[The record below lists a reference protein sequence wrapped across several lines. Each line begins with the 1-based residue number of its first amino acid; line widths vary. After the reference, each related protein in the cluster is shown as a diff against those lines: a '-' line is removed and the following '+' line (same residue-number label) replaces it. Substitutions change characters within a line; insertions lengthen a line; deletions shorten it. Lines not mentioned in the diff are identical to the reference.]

1 MKRAT
6 QKRAQDPVEEEVRSA
21 LTWLERHST
30 KRTRDGMARYGLPSD
45 NAFGVTMADMKVLA
59 KRLGR
64 SHQLA
69 AALWDTG
76 WYEARML
83 TSFVDESERVTPTQM
98 DRWSRD
104 FDNWGICD
112 TVCFHL
118 FDRTPHAWQ
127 KVAQWHDR
135 PEEFVKRAA
144 FALLWGLTV
153 HDKQAGDEPFAQG
166 LRLVER
172 AATDERHFVKKA
184 VNMALR
190 AIGKRN
196 PALNAAA
203 VTVARRLGDS
213 PQAAP
218 RWVGK
223 DALRELT
230 SAAVIQRLSARPCLR
245 SASSLKP
252 LSRRGTL

>member
-1 MKRAT
+1 MKKKEAI
-6 QKRAQDPVEEEVRSA
+6 KEEAQPSLEDQVRSA
-21 LTWLERHST
+21 LTWLKRHST
-30 KRTRDGMARYGLPSD
+30 KSTRDGMARYGIPSN
-45 NAFGVTMADMKVLA
+45 NAFGVTMAHMKVLA
-59 KRLGR
+59 KQLGR
-64 SHQLA
+64 NHELA

-83 TSFVDESERVTPTQM
+83 TSFVDEPARVTSAQM
-98 DRWSRD
+98 DRWCRD

-127 KVAQWHDR
+127 KVAKWCDR
-135 PEEFVKRAA
+135 REEFVKRAA

-153 HDKQAGDEPFAQG
+153 HDKRADDQPFLQG
-166 LRLVER
+166 LGFIER

-190 AIGKRN
+190 AIGKRDA
-196 PALNAAA
+196 ALNAAA
-203 VTVARRLGDS
+203 LAVARRLADS
-213 PQAAP
+213 PHAVA

-230 SAAVIQRLSARPCLR
+230 SPSV
-245 SASSLKP
+245 
-252 LSRRGTL
+252 SRRLAARRRAAAS